1 MTISYT
7 LLVNQIG
14 GADDSSVLHSL
25 FQFFAFDE
33 GLCGFDG
40 GKFVGHC
47 DVVGVV
53 DRNALRFWTGAK
65 SS

>member
-1 MTISYT
+1 
-7 LLVNQIG
+7 
-14 GADDSSVLHSL
+14 
-25 FQFFAFDE
+25 
-33 GLCGFDG
+33 LCGFDG

-53 DRNALRFWTGAK
+53 DRLVHSLSRNALRFWTGAK